1 MDTLIP
7 ILNLPRD
14 REAVEAF
21 LRKLRLDPV
30 DVALSRGELAKK
42 SADVQAILA
51 DVASRGDDA
60 VVDLARKFDD
70 PDFSKDQIRVTPDEM
85 RAAAARVPA
94 DQLAAIRRSIAQ
106 VREYQSHV
114 MPKAPPALS

>member
-1 MDTLIP
+1 MTLIP
-7 ILNLPRD
+7 ILELPRN
-14 REAVEAF
+14 REEVDAI
-21 LRKLRLDPV
+21 LRKLRLDPI

-51 DVASRGDDA
+51 DVAAGGRDA

-70 PDFSKDQIRVTPDEM
+70 ADFSKDQIRIRPDEM

-94 DQLAAIRRSIAQ
+94 GQLAAIRRSIARTRQ
-106 VREYQSHV
+106 YQSDFV
-114 MPKAPPALS
+114 PS